1 MGRGVFSICKGSRL
15 PTAAVGQ
22 TFPKEISMNGWQQ
35 TLLEWAY
42 TLCAPGTAHA
52 WEIYDRIVNIY
63 LGEGRVE
70 EALKIGDQL
79 DDPNCYYLGKLA
91 SSLARI
97 GRSDLSH
104 RIIASIEAY
113 YQIAPA

>member
-1 MGRGVFSICKGSRL
+1 
-15 PTAAVGQ
+15 
-22 TFPKEISMNGWQQ
+22 MNGWQQ
-35 TLLEWAY
+35 ILLEWAY
-42 TLCAPGTAHA
+42 SLCAPSTAHA
-52 WEIYDRIVNIY
+52 WEIFDTIANIY

-97 GRSDLSH
+97 GRRDLSH
-104 RIIASIEAY
+104 RIIASIEASLPT
-113 YQIAPA
+113 AASRWMKCFRPSTVNWD